1 MPVSKEFKRANALIV
16 RYRHPRE
23 GPPSYLVWEPEKSY
37 ICLTREE
44 LLKAVRWPKF
54 TSTGAALRQ
63 WIEEVEEQIPP
74 EPHTTQLKKIEG
86 GLED

>member
-1 MPVSKEFKRANALIV
+1 MAASKEFKRADALIV

-23 GPPSYLVWEPEKSY
+23 GPPSYLVWQKHKSY

-44 LLKAVRWPKF
+44 LLKAVKWPKF

-63 WIEEVEEQIPP
+63 WIDEVEELIPP
-74 EPHTTQLKKIEG
+74 EPAPEQ
-86 GLED
+86 